1 MLQQNFGSLSNKNM
15 GNNLGFN
22 LYTADGTRIQFQ
34 GFTYIYIY
42 YTYVY
47 VCMYVCMYVYIYVY
61 VYTHISF
68 TLIYLGL
75 LLP

>member
-1 MLQQNFGSLSNKNM
+1 MLQQNFGSLLNKNM

-22 LYTADGTRIQFQ
+22 LYTVDGTRIQFQ

-42 YTYVY
+42 ILYV
-47 VCMYVCMYVYIYVY
+47 YVYIYVY